1 VAAAIRTIFAQR
13 NEEAAR
19 QQLGEVLKAME
30 SRWPKAAEVLAGG
43 EEEVLTYM
51 SFPQEHWTRIYST
64 NPLERLNKEVK
75 RRTNVV
81 GIFPNTDAVLRLVG
95 SVLLEIHEE
104 WQVGRRYF
112 SQESMRKLKASEG
125 EVLTHTPALR
135 LAPIH

>member
-1 VAAAIRTIFAQR
+1 
-13 NEEAAR
+13 
-19 QQLGEVLKAME
+19 ME
-30 SRWPKAAEVLAGG
+30 SRWPRAAKVLAGG
-43 EEEVLTYM
+43 EEEMLTTM

-75 RRTNVV
+75 RRTNVA

-104 WQVGRRYF
+104 WQVGRRTF
-112 SQESMRKLKASEG
+112 GQESMRKMNASQG
-125 EVLTHTPALR
+125 EALTHVPDLR